1 MIDDART
8 MSLSPALVST
18 ATVVDVGPRGLSLR
32 SAELGERVARNAVA
46 GGYRPRRGDEVVV
59 IADGRGECFVVG
71 VLRALREAEEP
82 APELPSELTVE
93 RADGCTRIVI
103 AEGDLE
109 LAAPTGRVRI
119 AGAEGVSIG
128 SERDVEVRARRA
140 VTIESHDGERAR
152 SGLRLDGDAAELSAG
167 VLAARAARLAV
178 LAEEVTA
185 FATRLDARIDDVR
198 QQATRIE
205 VRAVELIE
213 HARDSYREIEGLS
226 QTRAGR
232 IRLVAASTLSAL
244 AERAKLKA
252 RTVFAIDGESIHLG

>member
-8 MSLSPALVST
+8 MSLPSALVST
-18 ATVVDVGPRGLSLR
+18 ATLVDVGPRGLSLR
-32 SAELGERVARNAVA
+32 SPELGERVARNAVA

-59 IADGRGECFVVG
+59 LADGRGECFVVG
-71 VLRALREAEEP
+71 VLRALREAEAP
-82 APELPSELTVE
+82 APELTVE
-93 RADGCTRIVI
+93 RGDGCTRIVI

-109 LAAPTGRVRI
+109 LSAPSGCVRI

-140 VTIESHDGERAR
+140 VAIESHDGERAR

-198 QQATRIE
+198 QRAERIE
-205 VRAVELIE
+205 VRTVELIE

-252 RTVFAIDGESIHLG
+252 KSVFAIDGESIHLG